1 MKAFTTNRVASALF
15 VLVLIMPALAADVVT
30 ARPSLDTGFKLL
42 YSLDFD
48 RAHDFFSAWQRE
60 HPEDPMGHVCEAAGV
75 LFSEFNRLGILEAQ
89 FYANDKVFEARKKLS
104 PDPAARDRFNAA
116 LERAEKMARAQVAKN
131 PKDRDSLFALTL
143 ATGLRADY
151 TALIEKHNLASL
163 HYTKESTAWAQQLL
177 AVDPQCYDA
186 HLATGISRY
195 IIGSMAAPVRWILRL
210 GGISGDKRAGIE
222 ELRLTADRGQYLAP
236 FARILLAIAYVREKD
251 NGHAREVLASLRD
264 EFPSNPLFA
273 REIARLDSGH

>member
-1 MKAFTTNRVASALF
+1 MKAFTAIRVAFALF
-15 VLVLIMPALAADVVT
+15 VLVLTMPALAADVVT

-75 LFSEFNRLGILEAQ
+75 LFSEFNRLGILEGQ
-89 FYANDKVFEARKKLS
+89 FYANDKVFETRKKLS